1 MPRLFAPERGA
12 AFAHAGGDELIAHG
26 GAQQA
31 DAPRRQRPFRPRVGI
46 GGADHEAARQLP
58 LLFGGAGEGV
68 EDAVAVDDL
77 PAFVAGDE
85 AVGVAV
91 VGKARVCL
99 APPHLR
105 AQPLRV
111 QRPAGAVDVL
121 PRAAA
126 DGKDA
131 RP

>member
-31 DAPRRQRPFRPRVGI
+31 DAPRRQRPLRPRVGVS
-46 GGADHEAARQLP
+46 GADHEAARQLP
-58 LLFGGAGEGV
+58 FRFGGAGEGV

-77 PAFVAGDE
+77 SALVAGDE

-91 VGKARVCL
+91 VGKARVCP
-99 APPHLR
+99 APLHLR

-111 QRPAGAVDVL
+111 QRPAGAVDAF